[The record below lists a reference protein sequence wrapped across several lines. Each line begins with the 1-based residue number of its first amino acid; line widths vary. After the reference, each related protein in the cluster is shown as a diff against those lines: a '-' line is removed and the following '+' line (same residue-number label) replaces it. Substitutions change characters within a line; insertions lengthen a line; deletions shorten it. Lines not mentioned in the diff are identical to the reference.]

1 MNQQQVPVVLMI
13 LDGWGISGQ
22 TEGNA
27 IAQGNTPNMDRLLAQ
42 YGHSQLLCSGEYVGL
57 PEGQQGNSEVGHL
70 NLGAGRVVYQELTPL
85 TKASLEKIRSEE
97 NAAFQQVMDN
107 GLAQQKPL
115 H

>member
-1 MNQQQVPVVLMI
+1 MNQQHLPVVLMI

-70 NLGAGRVVYQELTPL
+70 NLGQDGLC
-85 TKASLEKIRSEE
+85 IRS
-97 NAAFQQVMDN
+97 
-107 GLAQQKPL
+107 
-115 H
+115 